1 MRISASFDSPAP
13 SRHRRDSPAS
23 DEAVGGLFFD
33 FEPVRTAS
41 VGARA
46 AAAMALRRWRRAPRR
61 RRGRV
66 ARERSSARRDAVDA
80 AARESCRDGVHR
92 RRSLGA
98 WTAAEEGAKFFANVV
113 NEQSANPR
121 MLIIHECMGR
131 DCGYLTAAT
140 AKAYMDSL
148 HGLPLL
154 PGLNLTKQ
162 RKGLHA
168 VYVPEVRIDVDAEAR
183 RLKRVMDTHDC
194 VNIFLSRR
202 APVFMILR
210 SSIGSAG

>member
-1 MRISASFDSPAP
+1 
-13 SRHRRDSPAS
+13 
-23 DEAVGGLFFD
+23 
-33 FEPVRTAS
+33 
-41 VGARA
+41 
-46 AAAMALRRWRRAPRR
+46 
-61 RRGRV
+61 
-66 ARERSSARRDAVDA
+66 
-80 AARESCRDGVHR
+80 
-92 RRSLGA
+92 
-98 WTAAEEGAKFFANVV
+98 
-113 NEQSANPR
+113 

-183 RLKRVMDTHDC
+183 R
-194 VNIFLSRR
+194 RR
-202 APVFMILR
+202 ASWTRATASTSF
-210 SSIGSAG
+210 